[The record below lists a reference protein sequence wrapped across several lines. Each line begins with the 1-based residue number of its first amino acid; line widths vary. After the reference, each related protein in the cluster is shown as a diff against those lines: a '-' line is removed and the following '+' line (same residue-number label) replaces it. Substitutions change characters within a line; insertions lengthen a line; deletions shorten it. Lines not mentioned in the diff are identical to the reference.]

1 MNTCIIVVPCFN
13 ESARLRTG
21 EFLEFVRGAPQVRFL
36 LVDDGSTDDTLDVV
50 RGLANRDPRHFEVF
64 SLPRNVGKAEAVRL
78 GVLRALERRP
88 EIVGFWDAD
97 LATPLR
103 SVSHF
108 RAVLAERTDLLM
120 VIGSRV
126 RLLGRAIDRRG
137 LRHLLGRLF
146 AIAASNVLGVAVYD
160 TQCGA
165 KLFRAGPATAALFD
179 RSFCARWVFDV
190 ELLARLTRQPAGAL
204 AAKDLIYEVPLAE
217 WRDVPGSKLRPRD
230 FARAVL
236 DLARIWWRYG
246 RPGARAFVAPATL
259 PIPATASATVHALP
273 TKVAA

>member
-13 ESARLRTG
+13 ESARLQTG
-21 EFLEFVRGAPQVRFL
+21 EFLDFARGAPQVRFL
-36 LVDDGSTDDTLDVV
+36 LVDDGSTDDTLDVL
-50 RGLANRDPRHFEVF
+50 RDLANRNLRQFEVL

-88 EIVGFWDAD
+88 EMVGFWDAD

-103 SVSHF
+103 AVSHF
-108 RAVLAERTDLLM
+108 RAVLAERRELLM

-146 AIAASNVLGVAVYD
+146 AIAASYVLGLAVYD

-165 KLFRAGPATAALFD
+165 KLFRAGPATAAFFD
-179 RSFCARWVFDV
+179 RPFCARWVFDV
-190 ELLARLTRQPAGAL
+190 ELLARIARQPAGAL

-217 WRDVPGSKLRPRD
+217 WRDVPGSKLRPQD

-236 DLARIWWRYG
+236 DLGRIWWRYA
-246 RPGARAFVAPATL
+246 RPGVRASAPPATV
-259 PIPATASATVHALP
+259 PMPAAPSVTAHALP
-273 TKVAA
+273 AKVAA